1 MKLWIASRSA
11 IAWGVQTMRVTACLD
26 LVVRDRLASLGL
38 LQAALDLIQ
47 KIESLDS
54 IFDRRIG
61 RELFD
66 GL

>member
-1 MKLWIASRSA
+1 
-11 IAWGVQTMRVTACLD
+11 MRVTACLD